1 MNTTADPPLRR
12 VISGPFMVLFGL
24 GTIIGAGIYVLI
36 GEVAGQAG
44 SWTPIS
50 FVLAALVAA
59 FTGLSYSELVARI
72 PRSAGEALYV
82 RRAFG
87 WSWLTV
93 LVGWA
98 VVFTGLVSAATLVRG
113 LAGYGT
119 DLLASPLWVWIV
131 GAAILVSAVAIAGV
145 KQSVGLAVAI
155 TLIEIFGLVL
165 IVAATFG
172 EWTDEENWQTWS
184 EGLAHASGL
193 GIAAGAFLAFYSFIG
208 FEDMVNM
215 AEEVRS
221 SARALPRAILAAI
234 AVATVIYLIVALVA
248 VVSVSP
254 AWLAESQSPLTLL
267 AEGTPWLP
275 PQVIGVISLLAILNG
290 VVVQFLMGPRV
301 MYGMSRAGN
310 GPSWLGVVWRRT
322 QTPVPATLLFG
333 GLLLVFALALPVARL
348 AQITAAVILMVF
360 ILVNLA
366 LILIRRREP
375 FTGFKVP
382 RAIPYIGAVSCTLL
396 LVAQVG
402 LDLTS

>member
-1 MNTTADPPLRR
+1 M
-12 VISGPFMVLFGL
+12 ISGPF
-24 GTIIGAGIYVLI
+24 
-36 GEVAGQAG
+36 
-44 SWTPIS
+44 
-50 FVLAALVAA
+50 
-59 FTGLSYSELVARI
+59 
-72 PRSAGEALYV
+72 
-82 RRAFG
+82 
-87 WSWLTV
+87 TV

-131 GAAILVSAVAIAGV
+131 GAAVLVSAVAIAGV

-172 EWTDEENWQTWS
+172 DWTDGENWQTWS
-184 EGLAHASGL
+184 EGLTHASWL

-221 SARALPRAILAAI
+221 TARALPRAIIAAI
-234 AVATVIYLIVALVA
+234 AIATVIYLIVALVA
-248 VVSVSP
+248 VVSVAP
-254 AWLAESQSPLTLL
+254 AALAESQSPLTLL

-301 MYGMSRAGN
+301 RYGMSRAGN

-348 AQITAAVILMVF
+348 AQITSGVILVVWTERDEDVMR
-360 ILVNLA
+360 IISA
-366 LILIRRREP
+366 RRATSREQQLYWEYLEQDHE
-375 FTGFKVP
+375 
-382 RAIPYIGAVSCTLL
+382 R
-396 LVAQVG
+396 
-402 LDLTS
+402 

>member
-1 MNTTADPPLRR
+1 MNTTTEPSLRR
-12 VISGPFMVLFGL
+12 VISGPFMMLFGL
-24 GTIIGAGIYVLI
+24 GTIIGAGIYVLV

-44 SWTPIS
+44 SWTPVS
-50 FVLAALVAA
+50 FVLAAVVAA

-119 DLLASPLWVWIV
+119 DLLGAPLWVWIV
-131 GAAILVSAVAIAGV
+131 GAAVLVSGVAIAGV

-155 TLIEIFGLVL
+155 TFLELLGLAL
-165 IVAATFG
+165 IVAATSDD
-172 EWTDEENWQTWS
+172 WTDAGHWQTWS
-184 EGLAHASGL
+184 QGLANPSWF
-193 GIAAGAFLAFYSFIG
+193 GIAAGAFLAFYAFIG

-221 SARALPRAILAAI
+221 ITRALPRAILAAI
-234 AVATVIYLIVALVA
+234 AIATVIYLVVTLVA

-254 AWLAESQSPLTLL
+254 AALAESRSPLTLL

-275 PQVIGVISLLAILNG
+275 PQVISVISLLAILNG

-348 AQITAAVILMVF
+348 AQITAAVILVVF
-360 ILVNLA
+360 ILVNLS
-366 LILIRRREP
+366 LIRIRRIEP
-375 FTGFKVP
+375 FTGFTVP

-396 LVAQVG
+396 LVAQFG
-402 LDLTS
+402 LDLAS